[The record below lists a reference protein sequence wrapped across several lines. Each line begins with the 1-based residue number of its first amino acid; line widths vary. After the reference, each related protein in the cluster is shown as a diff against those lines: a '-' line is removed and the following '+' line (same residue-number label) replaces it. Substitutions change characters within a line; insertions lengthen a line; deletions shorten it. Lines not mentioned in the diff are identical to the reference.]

1 LNCIFTLSFKG
12 ELPVYTKKR
21 NKESGKGWVCGSMY
35 LIYTHGMKKVQKK
48 IHKDS
53 DSDFAE
59 VRSDIK
65 TLSKKID
72 GQAAEL
78 KTMRRKI
85 DIDIKMLSQR
95 IDSQATDIK
104 ALSNKVDSQAVDI
117 KALDYKLDTQMD
129 LLRREIGLIYESLR
143 TEIIPVL
150 NENLADV
157 PRLRKENSQT
167 KKEVEKIQIVDN
179 KVVSLTVHVKE
190 NIEPRVVKLEKVYDN
205 N

>member
-1 LNCIFTLSFKG
+1 
-12 ELPVYTKKR
+12 
-21 NKESGKGWVCGSMY
+21 MY

-48 IHKDS
+48 IDKDS
-53 DSDFAE
+53 NNDFAE

-85 DIDIKMLSQR
+85 DIDIKMLSKR
-95 IDSQATDIK
+95 IDSQSTDIK

-157 PRLRKENSQT
+157 PRLREENSQT